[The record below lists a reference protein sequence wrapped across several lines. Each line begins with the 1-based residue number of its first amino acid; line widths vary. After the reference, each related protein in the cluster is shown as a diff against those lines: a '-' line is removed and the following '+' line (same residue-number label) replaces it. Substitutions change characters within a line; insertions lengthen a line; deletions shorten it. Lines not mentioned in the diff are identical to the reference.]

1 MTMNEVNDEL
11 VRIRAY
17 YIWEREGRPEGRGE
31 DHWHAALRE
40 LEVEMIVPNGAAGEV
55 SNGANGEAAK
65 AKSNTKA
72 TSASRPRKSRIGSI
86 AAKAKDAL
94 EGGAVTNKPVAEP
107 KRKRAPKADKDPGKR
122 SPRTP

>member
-1 MTMNEVNDEL
+1 MNEHKEEL

-40 LEVEMIVPNGAAGEV
+40 LEIELIVPNGAVEKLSNGTNGEV
-55 SNGANGEAAK
+55 ADAKPK
-65 AKSNTKA
+65 AKPA
-72 TSASRPRKSRIGSI
+72 GTSRKSRIGSI
-86 AAKAKDAL
+86 VAKAKDAL
-94 EGGAVTNKPVAEP
+94 EGESTTAKPAEP
-107 KRKRAPKADKDPGKR
+107 KRKRAPKADKDASKR

>member
-1 MTMNEVNDEL
+1 MVMNDVNEEV

-31 DHWHAALRE
+31 DHWQAALLE
-40 LEVEMIVPNGAAGEV
+40 LQLEA
-55 SNGANGEAAK
+55 NGANGATVKHAETKSK
-65 AKSNTKA
+65 AKPA
-72 TSASRPRKSRIGSI
+72 GAPRRSRIGSI

-94 EGGAVTNKPVAEP
+94 EGTPSTAKPAEP
-107 KRKRAPKADKDPGKR
+107 KRKRAPKADKDSSKR

>member
-1 MTMNEVNDEL
+1 MTMSEVNDEL

-55 SNGANGEAAK
+55 SNGANREAAK

-94 EGGAVTNKPVAEP
+94 EGGAATDKPVAEP

>member
-1 MTMNEVNDEL
+1 MMNEVKEEL

-40 LEVEMIVPNGAAGEV
+40 LEVELIASNGAAA
-55 SNGANGEAAK
+55 STTNGAHGEAPETRSK
-65 AKSNTKA
+65 AKTA
-72 TSASRPRKSRIGSI
+72 GAPRRSRIGSI
-86 AAKAKDAL
+86 VAKAKDAL
-94 EGGAVTNKPVAEP
+94 EGEPTTPKPAEP
-107 KRKRAPKADKDPGKR
+107 KRKRAPKADKDSSKR